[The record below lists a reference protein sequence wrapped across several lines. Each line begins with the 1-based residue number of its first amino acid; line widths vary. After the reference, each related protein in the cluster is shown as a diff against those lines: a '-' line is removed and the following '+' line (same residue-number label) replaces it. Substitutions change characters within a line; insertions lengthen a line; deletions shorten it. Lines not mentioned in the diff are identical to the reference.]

1 MPKLLTLHP
10 DSAGSAH
17 PTLKA
22 EIRVLFEKTN
32 RPMTEFEVWTHFAHR
47 EHAPRPALVN
57 AALFTLVDEGVLV
70 MSRPPGQETF
80 FGKGAAVY
88 SLPSSAKGVA
98 K

>member
-1 MPKLLTLHP
+1 MPKLAPHP
-10 DSAGSAH
+10 AGSTAH

-22 EIRVLFEKTN
+22 EILVLFEKTR

-47 EHAPRPALVN
+47 EHAPRPALIN
-57 AALFTLVDEGVLV
+57 AVLFTLVDEGRLV

-88 SLPSSAKGVA
+88 SLAPSAKGGA
-98 K
+98 R